1 MAIRRRGQPLPRA
14 TRLNEL
20 PCRDLTDDIVPM
32 TITSPLPTLRSIPM
46 TFPKSRYLPL
56 ALLLAISSLAVH
68 ATSPSTPDFSGIWR
82 LNEQQSDSPSDI
94 AARLHAEKKLEQPV
108 QQPAGAA
115 VTSTSASHAPDGH
128 GGGRGMGGGGHG
140 HGGGGRGHDKAV
152 TTDNGTAAPDD
163 PPPLL
168 AHDSLMNVQQDAR
181 DIRVA
186 FDDKDQLDGRL
197 DGSTHQSL
205 SGNALVQA
213 RLTAEGLQISM
224 QFEGGVRL
232 RQNWIQ
238 SPDGHHLTVTET
250 WTTPAVQQPIV
261 FKLSYNRLD
270 I

>member
-1 MAIRRRGQPLPRA
+1 
-14 TRLNEL
+14 
-20 PCRDLTDDIVPM
+20 
-32 TITSPLPTLRSIPM
+32 M
-46 TFPKSRYLPL
+46 TFPTSRYLPL
-56 ALLLAISSLAVH
+56 VLLLAMSSLAVR

-94 AARLHAEKKLEQPV
+94 AARLHAEKKREQPV

-115 VTSTSASHAPDGH
+115 GTSTPASHTPGGH

-140 HGGGGRGHDKAV
+140 HGGSGRSHDKAAA
-152 TTDNGTAAPDD
+152 TDNGATAPDD

-168 AHDSLMNVQQDAR
+168 ANDSLMNVQQDAK

-186 FDDKDQLDGRL
+186 FDEKDQLDGWL
-197 DGSTHQSL
+197 DGTTHQSL
-205 SGNALVQA
+205 SGNALVQTH
-213 RLTAEGLQISM
+213 LTAEGLQISM

-232 RQNWIQ
+232 RQDWVQ
-238 SPDGHHLTVTET
+238 SSDSHHLTVTET

-261 FKLSYNRLD
+261 FKRSYDRLD

>member
-1 MAIRRRGQPLPRA
+1 
-14 TRLNEL
+14 
-20 PCRDLTDDIVPM
+20 
-32 TITSPLPTLRSIPM
+32 M
-46 TFPKSRYLPL
+46 TFSTSRCLPL
-56 ALLLAISSLAVH
+56 LLLLAMSSLAVR
-68 ATSPSTPDFSGIWR
+68 ATSPSTPDLSGIWR

-94 AARLHAEKKLEQPV
+94 AARLRAEKKLEQPV

-115 VTSTSASHAPDGH
+115 VTSTPASHASDRH

-140 HGGGGRGHDKAV
+140 RGGGGRGHDKAAA
-152 TTDNGTAAPDD
+152 TDNATAAPDD

-168 AHDSLMNVQQDAR
+168 ANDSLMNVQQDAR

-186 FDDKDQLDGRL
+186 FNDKDQLDGRL

-213 RLTAEGLQISM
+213 RPSAEGLQISM
-224 QFEGGVRL
+224 QFEGDVRL
-232 RQNWIQ
+232 RQSWVK

-261 FKLSYNRLD
+261 FKRSYDRLD

>member
-1 MAIRRRGQPLPRA
+1 
-14 TRLNEL
+14 
-20 PCRDLTDDIVPM
+20 
-32 TITSPLPTLRSIPM
+32 M

-56 ALLLAISSLAVH
+56 ALLLTVFSLSVRA
-68 ATSPSTPDFSGIWR
+68 ASPSTPDFSGIWR
-82 LNEQQSDSPSDI
+82 LNEQQSDSPFDI

-115 VTSTSASHAPDGH
+115 MTGAPASHTPGGH

-140 HGGGGRGHDKAV
+140 HGGGGRSHDKTA

-168 AHDSLMNVQQDAR
+168 ANDSLMNVQQDAN

-186 FDDKDQLDGRL
+186 FDEKDQLDGRL
-197 DGSTHQSL
+197 DGTTHQSL
-205 SGNALVQA
+205 SGNALVQT

-224 QFEGGVRL
+224 QFEGDVRL
-232 RQNWIQ
+232 QQNWIP
-238 SPDGHHLTVTET
+238 SPDGHHLTVIET

-261 FKLSYNRLD
+261 FKRSYDRLD

>member
-1 MAIRRRGQPLPRA
+1 
-14 TRLNEL
+14 
-20 PCRDLTDDIVPM
+20 
-32 TITSPLPTLRSIPM
+32 M
-46 TFPKSRYLPL
+46 TFPKSRCLSL
-56 ALLLAISSLAVH
+56 ALLLAMSSLAVR
-68 ATSPSTPDFSGIWR
+68 AAGPSMPDFSGTWR
-82 LNEQQSDSPSDI
+82 LNEQQSDSSSDI
-94 AARLHAEKKLEQPV
+94 AARLRAEKKREQPV

-115 VTSTSASHAPDGH
+115 VASTPASHTPGGH

-140 HGGGGRGHDKAV
+140 HAGGGRSHDKAA

-197 DGSTHQSL
+197 DGSTRQSL

-232 RQNWIQ
+232 RQDWIQ

-261 FKLSYNRLD
+261 FKRSYDRLD

>member
-1 MAIRRRGQPLPRA
+1 
-14 TRLNEL
+14 
-20 PCRDLTDDIVPM
+20 M
-32 TITSPLPTLRSIPM
+32 TLPT
-46 TFPKSRYLPL
+46 SRYLPL
-56 ALLLAISSLAVH
+56 VLLLAMSSLAVR
-68 ATSPSTPDFSGIWR
+68 AASPSTPDFSGIWR

-108 QQPAGAA
+108 QQPAG
-115 VTSTSASHAPDGH
+115 TASSGTPASQAPGHGGH
-128 GGGRGMGGGGHG
+128 GGGHGMGSGGMGGGGHG
-140 HGGGGRGHDKAV
+140 HGGGRSHDKAA

-168 AHDSLMNVQQDAR
+168 ANDSLMNVQQDAK

-186 FDDKDQLDGRL
+186 FDEKDQLDGRF

-205 SGNALVQA
+205 SGNALVQT

-224 QFEGGVRL
+224 RFEGDVRL
-232 RQNWIQ
+232 QQNWIP
-238 SPDGHHLTVTET
+238 SPDRHHLTVIET

-261 FKLSYNRLD
+261 FKRSYDRLD